1 MLWWQIKSDI
11 REGIVQQWK
20 RFAMLGII
28 YAVCVI
34 YFIMICSFS
43 RHIDSYTCG
52 DMILWVLRGVKKYD
66 SGVIKTVDISSVY
79 MLPNIFVAYIV
90 GNYVIKDLYGF
101 GKNIIV
107 RTGRKQV

>member
-34 YFIMICSFS
+34 YFVMICSLA
-43 RHIDSYTCG
+43 D
-52 DMILWVLRGVKKYD
+52 ILTRIRVE
-66 SGVIKTVDISSVY
+66 I
-79 MLPNIFVAYIV
+79 
-90 GNYVIKDLYGF
+90 
-101 GKNIIV
+101 
-107 RTGRKQV
+107 

>member
-79 MLPNIFVAYIV
+79 MLPNIFVAYCRQLCHQRPV
-90 GNYVIKDLYGF
+90 WLWKEYYRQN
-101 GKNIIV
+101 
-107 RTGRKQV
+107 RK

>member
-1 MLWWQIKSDI
+1 MQKTYNFAEKIRERVWMLWWQIKSDI

-66 SGVIKTVDISSVY
+66 SGVIT
-79 MLPNIFVAYIV
+79 
-90 GNYVIKDLYGF
+90 
-101 GKNIIV
+101 
-107 RTGRKQV
+107 

>member
-1 MLWWQIKSDI
+1 MQKTYNFAEKIRERVWMLWWQIKSDI

-43 RHIDSYTCG
+43 RPLNTHKIISPLVYVWRYDF
-52 DMILWVLRGVKKYD
+52 MGVK
-66 SGVIKTVDISSVY
+66 GC
-79 MLPNIFVAYIV
+79 
-90 GNYVIKDLYGF
+90 
-101 GKNIIV
+101 
-107 RTGRKQV
+107 

>member
-1 MLWWQIKSDI
+1 MQKTYNFAEKIRERVWMLWWQIKSDI

-43 RHIDSYTCG
+43 RQY
-52 DMILWVLRGVKKYD
+52 
-66 SGVIKTVDISSVY
+66 
-79 MLPNIFVAYIV
+79 
-90 GNYVIKDLYGF
+90 
-101 GKNIIV
+101 
-107 RTGRKQV
+107 

>member
-34 YFIMICSFS
+34 YFVMICSFS
-43 RHIDSYTCG
+43 RHIDS
-52 DMILWVLRGVKKYD
+52 IRVE
-66 SGVIKTVDISSVY
+66 I
-79 MLPNIFVAYIV
+79 
-90 GNYVIKDLYGF
+90 
-101 GKNIIV
+101 
-107 RTGRKQV
+107 